1 MHVNRLD
8 DVKAYEAPN
17 HFGCSSMRLQGLD
30 ASPAENFWVGIS
42 HFLPGGG
49 CDHEATPLEK
59 VYVVTA
65 GEITVI
71 TDDSEATLA
80 VGDSCHIPAGEARSV
95 SNRTNLPASMV
106 VVMPNPPESKPSPP
120 KSK

>member
-1 MHVNRLD
+1 MKVNRLA

-17 HFGCSSMRLQGLD
+17 HFGCSAFRLQGFD
-30 ASPAENFWVGIS
+30 ASDTQNFWVGLS

-65 GEITVI
+65 GEVTVI
-71 TDDSEATLA
+71 TDDEESTLA
-80 VGDSCHIPAGEARSV
+80 AGDSCHIPAGEARSV
-95 SNRTNLPASMV
+95 VNRTNLPASMV
-106 VVMPNPPESKPSPP
+106 VVMPYPPGAA
-120 KSK
+120 